1 MFSDLS
7 GDQKG
12 VLLMNAAKIVP
23 SIIGF
28 NTAAKANN
36 KQQGYLD
43 DIKKLE
49 GQRQTLVNPY
59 AKVSNPYQN
68 LAVAT
73 RAAEMQAEQTDLA
86 LANTLDQL
94 RQTGAGGATALAQAA
109 LKSKQGI
116 SASIQ
121 TQEVQ
126 NQKLEAQ
133 GQLQADLYAAQGQ
146 AGIMK
151 MQEEREEAQLDRL
164 QGLADIEAM
173 QKAAGTST
181 GIGSVMSGLS
191 GAAQAFIKPK
201 AQDFG
206 DNQDYLKYQTFGASL
221 DGPGVTTSDYG
232 YGNVPDGT
240 VYGFSDLNDPDSEM
254 SWAPGTQ

>member
-1 MFSDLS
+1 MGDFLNMFSDLS
-7 GDQKG
+7 GDQQAT
-12 VLLMNAAKIVP
+12 LAINAAKVVP
-23 SIIGF
+23 AIMGF
-28 NTAAKANN
+28 GTAAKANAR
-36 KQQGYLD
+36 QQGYLD

-59 AKVSNPYQN
+59 AKISNPYQN

-94 RQTGAGGATALAQAA
+94 RQTGAGGTTALAQAA

-116 SASIQ
+116 SADIQ
-121 TQEVQ
+121 SQEVQ
-126 NQKLEAQ
+126 NQKLQAQ
-133 GQLQADLYAAQGQ
+133 GQLQVDRLAAQGQ
-146 AGIMK
+146 AGIIR
-151 MQEEREEAQLDRL
+151 MQEQREEAQLDRL

-173 QKAAGTST
+173 QRAAGTST

-191 GAAQAFIKPK
+191 GAAQAFIRPQ

-206 DNQDYLKYQTFGASL
+206 TSDVVTIDEFIQGAS
-221 DGPGVTTSDYG
+221 DQGVDVTTEQAETIAQAASLF
-232 YGNVPDGT
+232 P
-240 VYGFSDLNDPDSEM
+240 
-254 SWAPGTQ
+254 

>member
-1 MFSDLS
+1 MGDFLSMFSDLS

-12 VLLMNAAKIVP
+12 VLYMNAAKVVP

-28 NTAAKANN
+28 GTAAKANDR
-36 KQQGYLD
+36 QQGYLD

-49 GQRQTLVNPY
+49 GQRQNLVNPY

-121 TQEVQ
+121 TQEAQ

-133 GQLQADLYAAQGQ
+133 GQLQRDLYAAKGQ
-146 AGIMK
+146 EGIMK

-173 QKAAGTST
+173 H
-181 GIGSVMSGLS
+181 
-191 GAAQAFIKPK
+191 
-201 AQDFG
+201 
-206 DNQDYLKYQTFGASL
+206 QDYLKYQTFGESL

-232 YGNVPDGT
+232 YGDVPDGT
-240 VYGFSDLNDPDSEM
+240 VYGFSDLNDPNSEM